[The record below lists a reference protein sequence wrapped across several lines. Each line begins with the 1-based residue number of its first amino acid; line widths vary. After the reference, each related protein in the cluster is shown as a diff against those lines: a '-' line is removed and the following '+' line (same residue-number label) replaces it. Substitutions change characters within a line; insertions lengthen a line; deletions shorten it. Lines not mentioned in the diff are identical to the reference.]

1 MVATGGDQTARA
13 EDLREMAEATI
24 GAGLVELTDEQQAI
38 VSIVREFVEREVYP
52 VAEELEHRDE
62 FPDRIV
68 EGMKELGLFGLTV
81 PEEYGGAGLDLMTYA
96 LVGVELSRGW
106 MSLSGILNTHFMA
119 VYLLKKHGSDEQK
132 GRWLPTM
139 ATGELRAALS
149 MSEPGAGSD
158 VQAIQCRAVLDE
170 AAGEYVVNGT
180 KMWVTNGLRAGLVVL
195 LCKTDPTADPPYKG
209 MTVLYVEKEPG
220 EPSSGGIT
228 IPPNIEKMGYHG
240 VETTE
245 LVFQDHR
252 VPVGNRLGNEGDGFR
267 QIMDAIE
274 VGRVNV
280 SARAVGLATR
290 AFEEAITYA
299 QQRRAFGKPIA
310 QHQMIQEKLADMG
323 TKLEAARLMLLQ
335 AAKKKSAGVRADLEA
350 GMAKYFCTEVCHEI
364 VTEAL
369 RVHGGYGYSA
379 EYTIERL
386 YRDAPFLL
394 IGEGTS
400 EIQKLVI
407 ARQLLERH
415 KVTG

>member
-1 MVATGGDQTARA
+1 MGILAA
-13 EDLREMAEATI
+13 ET
-24 GAGLVELTDEQQAI
+24 GLVPLDDEQRAI
-38 VSIVREFVEREVYP
+38 VETVRDFVEKEVIP
-52 VAEELEHRDE
+52 VADELEHRDE
-62 FPDRIV
+62 FPEKIV

-96 LVGVELSRGW
+96 LAGVELSRGW

-119 VYLLKKHGSDEQK
+119 VYLLKQHGSQEQK
-132 GRWLPTM
+132 ERWLPRM

-158 VQAIQCRAVLDE
+158 VQSIQCRAVREGD
-170 AAGEYVVNGT
+170 EYVVTGT

-195 LCKTDPTADPPYKG
+195 LCKTDPTTDPPHKG
-209 MTVLYVEKEPG
+209 MSVLMVEKEP
-220 EPSSGGIT
+220 EANKFEGIT

-245 LVFQDHR
+245 LVFENHR
-252 VPVGNRLGNEGDGFR
+252 VPAANLLGEEGQGFR
-267 QIMDAIE
+267 QIMDGIE

-280 SARAVGLATR
+280 AARAVGLATR
-290 AFEEAITYA
+290 AFEEAIEYA
-299 QQRRAFGKPIA
+299 QQRVAFGKPIA
-310 QHQMIQEKLADMG
+310 QHQMIQEKLAHMG
-323 TKLEAARLMLLQ
+323 TLLEASKLMLMN
-335 AAKKKSAGVRADLEA
+335 AAKKKSAGERSDLEA
-350 GMAKYFCTEVCHEI
+350 GMAKYFCTEACHEI

-407 ARQLLERH
+407 SRQLLSRY
-415 KVTG
+415 KTT

>member
-1 MVATGGDQTARA
+1 
-13 EDLREMAEATI
+13 MAPPAGSLIELSEEQEAI
-24 GAGLVELTDEQQAI
+24 IAA
-38 VSIVREFVEREVYP
+38 VREFVEDQVFP

-62 FPDRIV
+62 FPEKIV
-68 EGMKELGLFGLTV
+68 EGMKEMGLFGLTV
-81 PEEYGGAGLDLMTYA
+81 PEEYGGAGLDLLTYA

-119 VYLLKKHGSDEQK
+119 VYLLKKHGTDPQK
-132 GRWLPTM
+132 QRWLPRM

-158 VQAIQCRAVLDE
+158 VQSIQCRAVRENDQF
-170 AAGEYVVNGT
+170 VVNGT

-195 LCKTDPTADPPYKG
+195 LCKTDPSADPPYKG
-209 MTVLYVEKEPG
+209 MSVLYVEKEPG
-220 EPSSGGIT
+220 ANRFEGIT

-245 LVFQDHR
+245 LVFENHR
-252 VPVGNRLGNEGDGFR
+252 VPAPNLLGEEGQGFR
-267 QIMDAIE
+267 YIMDGIE

-290 AFEEAITYA
+290 AFEEAIRYA
-299 QQRRAFGKPIA
+299 QERKAFGKPIA

-335 AAKKKSAGVRADLEA
+335 AAKKKSEGVRADLEA
-350 GMAKYFCTEVCHEI
+350 GMAKYFCTEACHEI

-415 KVTG
+415 KAQS

>member
-1 MVATGGDQTARA
+1 MKGTDG
-13 EDLREMAEATI
+13 
-24 GAGLVELTDEQQAI
+24 GLVELTDEQREI
-38 VSIVREFVEREVYP
+38 VSMVRDFVDREVIP
-52 VAEELEHRDE
+52 VADELEHRDE
-62 FPDRIV
+62 FPEKIV
-68 EGMKELGLFGLTV
+68 EHMKELGLFGLTV

-106 MSLSGILNTHFMA
+106 MSLSGIMNTHFMA
-119 VYLLKKHGSDEQK
+119 IYLLKKHGTDEQK
-132 GRWLPTM
+132 ERWLPRM

-158 VQAIQCRAVLDE
+158 VQAIQCRAVRD
-170 AAGEYVVNGT
+170 GDGYVVNGT

-195 LCKTDPTADPPYKG
+195 LCKTDPEADPPYRG
-209 MTVLYVEKEPG
+209 MSVLMVEKDPE
-220 EPSSGGIT
+220 ERKFEGIT

-245 LVFQDHR
+245 LVFEGHR
-252 VPVGNRLGNEGDGFR
+252 VPAENLLGSEGEGFR
-267 QIMDAIE
+267 YIMDGIE

-290 AFEEAITYA
+290 AFEEAIEYA
-299 QQRRAFGKPIA
+299 QQRVAFGKPIA
-310 QHQMIQEKLADMG
+310 QHQMIQEKLAHMG
-323 TKLEAARLMLLQ
+323 TLLEASRLMLLQ
-335 AAKKKSAGVRADLEA
+335 AAKKKSAGERSDLEA
-350 GMAKYFCTEVCHEI
+350 GMAKYFCTEACHEI

-407 ARQLLERH
+407 SRQLLERY
-415 KVTG
+415 KVT

>member
-1 MVATGGDQTARA
+1 VTAPSSRNAGG
-13 EDLREMAEATI
+13 LI
-24 GAGLVELTDEQQAI
+24 ELSEEQQAVI
-38 VSIVREFVEREVYP
+38 GTVREFVEREVYP
-52 VAEELEHRDE
+52 VAEELEARDE
-62 FPDRIV
+62 FPDKIV
-68 EGMKELGLFGLTV
+68 EQMKELGLFGLTV
-81 PEEYGGAGLDLMTYA
+81 PEEFGGAGLDLLTYA

-119 VYLLKKHGSDEQK
+119 VYLLKKHGTEDQRR
-132 GRWLPTM
+132 RWLPRM

-158 VQAIQCRAVLDE
+158 VQSIQCRAAREGDQ
-170 AAGEYVVNGT
+170 YVVNGT

-195 LCKTDPTADPPYKG
+195 LCKTDPDATPAYQG
-209 MTVLYVEKEPG
+209 MSLLFVEKEPG
-220 EPSSGGIT
+220 AATFEGIR

-245 LVFQDHR
+245 LLFEDHR
-252 VPVGNRLGNEGDGFR
+252 VPASNLLGNEGDGFR
-267 QIMDAIE
+267 QVMDGIE

-280 SARAVGLATR
+280 AARAVGLATR
-290 AFEEAITYA
+290 AFEEAIKYA
-299 QQRRAFGKPIA
+299 QERMAFGKPIA
-310 QHQMIQEKLADMG
+310 QHQMIQEKLADMA
-323 TKLEAARLMLLQ
+323 TKLEASRLMLLQ
-335 AAKKKSAGVRADLEA
+335 AAKKKSAGERSDLEA
-350 GMAKYFCTEVCHEI
+350 GMAKYFCTEACHEI

-379 EYTIERL
+379 EYPIERL

-407 ARQLLERH
+407 ARQLLDRYKAE
-415 KVTG
+415 

>member
-1 MVATGGDQTARA
+1 
-13 EDLREMAEATI
+13 MA
-24 GAGLVELTDEQQAI
+24 GAGPGGLVELSEEQQA
-38 VSIVREFVEREVYP
+38 VVATVREFVEREVFP
-52 VAEELEHRDE
+52 VAEELEARDE
-62 FPDRIV
+62 FPEKIV
-68 EGMKELGLFGLTV
+68 EQMKELGLFGLTV
-81 PEEYGGAGLDLMTYA
+81 PEEYGGAGLDLLTYA

-119 VYLLKKHGSDEQK
+119 VYLLKKHGSDEQRQ
-132 GRWLPTM
+132 RWLPKM

-158 VQAIQCRAVLDE
+158 VQSIQCRAVREGDH
-170 AAGEYVVNGT
+170 YVVNGT

-195 LCKTDPTADPPYKG
+195 LCKTDPETKPAYKG
-209 MTVLYVEKEPG
+209 MSLLFVEKEPG
-220 EPSSGGIT
+220 ANAFEGIT

-245 LVFQDHR
+245 LVFENHC
-252 VPVGNRLGNEGDGFR
+252 VPEENLLGDEGDGFR
-267 QIMDAIE
+267 QVMDGIE

-280 SARAVGLATR
+280 AARAVGLATR
-290 AFEEAITYA
+290 AFEEAIRYA
-299 QQRRAFGKPIA
+299 QQRQAFGKAIA
-310 QHQMIQEKLADMG
+310 QHQMIQEKLADMA

-335 AAKKKSAGVRADLEA
+335 AAKKKSAGERSDLEA
-350 GMAKYFCTEVCHEI
+350 GMAKYFCTEACHEI

-407 ARQLLERH
+407 ARQLLERYR
-415 KVTG
+415 VEG

>member
-1 MVATGGDQTARA
+1 VAVST
-13 EDLREMAEATI
+13 RETELI
-24 GAGLVELTDEQQAI
+24 ELTQEQRDVIAT
-38 VSIVREFVEREVYP
+38 VREFVDREVIP
-52 VAEELEHRDE
+52 VADELEHQDE
-62 FPDRIV
+62 FPEKIV

-81 PEEYGGAGLDLMTYA
+81 PEEHGGAGLDLLTYA
-96 LVGVELSRGW
+96 LAGVELSRGW

-119 VYLLKKHGSDEQK
+119 VYLLKKFGSDEQK
-132 GRWLPTM
+132 QRWLPRM

-158 VQAIQCRAVLDE
+158 VQSIQCRAVRD
-170 AAGEYVVNGT
+170 GDTFVVNGT

-195 LCKTDPTADPPYKG
+195 LCKTDPSADPPHRG
-209 MTVLYVEKEPG
+209 MSLLFVEKEPD
-220 EPSSGGIT
+220 ERKFEGIS

-245 LVFQDHR
+245 LVFEDHR
-252 VPVGNRLGNEGDGFR
+252 VPAENLLGNEGDGFR
-267 QIMDAIE
+267 QVMDGIE

-290 AFEEAITYA
+290 AFEEAIRYA
-299 QQRRAFGKPIA
+299 QERKAFGKPIA

-335 AAKKKSAGVRADLEA
+335 AAKKKSAGARSDLEA
-350 GMAKYFCTEVCHEI
+350 GMAKYFCTEACHEI

-369 RVHGGYGYSA
+369 RVHGGYGYSK
-379 EYTIERL
+379 EFTIERL

-400 EIQKLVI
+400 EIQKIVI

-415 KVTG
+415 KVQG

>member
-1 MVATGGDQTARA
+1 VPVSTKET
-13 EDLREMAEATI
+13 
-24 GAGLVELTDEQQAI
+24 ELIELSEEQRDVIAM
-38 VSIVREFVEREVYP
+38 VREFVDREVIP
-52 VAEELEHRDE
+52 VADELEHQDE
-62 FPDRIV
+62 FPEKIV

-81 PEEYGGAGLDLMTYA
+81 PEEHGGAGLDLLTYA
-96 LVGVELSRGW
+96 LAGVELSRGW

-119 VYLLKKHGSDEQK
+119 VYLLKKFGSDEQK
-132 GRWLPTM
+132 ERWLPRM

-158 VQAIQCRAVLDE
+158 VQSIQCRAVRD
-170 AAGEYVVNGT
+170 GDQYVVNGT

-195 LCKTDPTADPPYKG
+195 LCKTDPSADPPHRG
-209 MTVLYVEKEPG
+209 MSLLFVEKEPDARKF
-220 EPSSGGIT
+220 EGIS

-245 LVFQDHR
+245 LVFEDHR
-252 VPVGNRLGNEGDGFR
+252 VPAVNLLGNEGDGFR
-267 QIMDAIE
+267 QVMDGIE

-290 AFEEAITYA
+290 AFEEAIRYA
-299 QQRRAFGKPIA
+299 QERKAFGKPIA

-335 AAKKKSAGVRADLEA
+335 AAKKKSAGARSDLEA
-350 GMAKYFCTEVCHEI
+350 GMAKYFCTEACHEI

-369 RVHGGYGYSA
+369 RVHGGYGYSK
-379 EYTIERL
+379 EFTIERL

-400 EIQKLVI
+400 EIQKIVI
-407 ARQLLERH
+407 ARQLLERN
-415 KVTG
+415 KAEG